1 MKTKNSLN
9 NLIKQKKKV
18 EKLKQSKIVLARINQ
33 TIQKIKICK
42 KRKKVN
48 KKKASK
54 KKANKKTRK
63 LKQSNQLSSLMTISN
78 HKKLTVLCMNK
89 SKSKISINSYSL
101 SSSLLIRNNK
111 KGPSKLKI
119 KLCSKKKVNMKWSI
133 LQGKGP
139 KRKWKWTSFNI
150 KTRKRVKLSRKKE
163 NMSNRKIC
171 LLVKVVKMK

>member
-1 MKTKNSLN
+1 
-9 NLIKQKKKV
+9 
-18 EKLKQSKIVLARINQ
+18 
-33 TIQKIKICK
+33 
-42 KRKKVN
+42 VN

-78 HKKLTVLCMNK
+78 LKKLTVLSMNR

-119 KLCSKKKVNMKWSI
+119 KLGSKKKVNMKWSI
-133 LQGKGP
+133 L
-139 KRKWKWTSFNI
+139 
-150 KTRKRVKLSRKKE
+150 
-163 NMSNRKIC
+163 
-171 LLVKVVKMK
+171 